1 MAVAERPMGFSLWV
15 SGLLPNPSAGWSLLD
30 SGNDRTALERQAKS
44 MAIILERRRLVVC
57 DGLEPPP
64 WKPML

>member
-15 SGLLPNPSAGWSLLD
+15 SGLLPSPSAGWSLLD

-44 MAIILERRRLVVC
+44 MATILERRRLVVC
-57 DGLEPPP
+57 DGLAPPP